1 MSRSR
6 HRTRG
11 SRSCRGVETRKRGHA
26 RPCGRPRD
34 GSAERG
40 AGAGG
45 GDGTP
50 ASLRALPGM
59 APCGVLWPAPDHACV
74 ANKNGTVGTGTTAS
88 RGGRPFPASAVRA
101 SLRRPGGGAILAVR
115 AHRGAALRS
124 GPSRSDPVAGGG
136 PAMGRGG
143 NPYLMGARDAS
154 GQPLA
159 HGVPL
164 TTGRRRRG
172 MERPPLRVAL
182 VGPHPRDSRWWRSPP
197 LPDLS
202 PTRRTPWTT
211 MLVPP
216 RFVLGSAGRARGRHG
231 ARATL
236 AARWPA
242 ACPGSPA
249 RPPSCSPRSCSVA
262 AGVVSTVARFA

>member
-6 HRTRG
+6 HRTCG
-11 SRSCRGVETRKRGHA
+11 SRSCRGLKTRKRGHA
-26 RPCGRPRD
+26 RPWARPRD

-50 ASLRALPGM
+50 ASLQALPGM
-59 APCGVLWPAPDHACV
+59 APCGVAWLAPHHACV
-74 ANKNGTVGTGTTAS
+74 AKNGTMGTGTTAS
-88 RGGRPFPASAVRA
+88 RGGRPFPASAVRVP
-101 SLRRPGGGAILAVR
+101 LRRPGGGGAILAVR

-136 PAMGRGG
+136 PAVGRGG

-172 MERPPLRVAL
+172 MERPPS
-182 VGPHPRDSRWWRSPP
+182 GSPRWGLIHGIP
-197 LPDLS
+197 
-202 PTRRTPWTT
+202 
-211 MLVPP
+211 
-216 RFVLGSAGRARGRHG
+216 AGG
-231 ARATL
+231 A
-236 AARWPA
+236 AAR
-242 ACPGSPA
+242 
-249 RPPSCSPRSCSVA
+249 SVPLRKTWI
-262 AGVVSTVARFA
+262 SLDI